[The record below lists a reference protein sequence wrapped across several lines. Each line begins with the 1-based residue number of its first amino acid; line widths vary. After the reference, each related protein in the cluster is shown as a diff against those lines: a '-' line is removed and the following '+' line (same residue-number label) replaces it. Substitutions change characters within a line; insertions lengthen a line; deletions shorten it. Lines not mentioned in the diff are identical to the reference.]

1 MLATEFTAAIGE
13 NTRIYQGKLESCD
26 ARAAEAGRDELA
38 LEQKIGG
45 LLRQVA
51 GLHLAENDSIAA
63 EAERELAFRAD
74 EEQALRAELQ
84 TVSSDIANHV
94 AAIRQRGAEIREAAL
109 RPGAQM
115 DAAQILQ
122 AAREAYQR
130 AESAH
135 EAQLAMN
142 AELEAEISAKLARY
156 SSDELYAYLK
166 AAGYGTPSYRSED
179 GDPAKDEWIA
189 GLCNF
194 ANNRRNENI
203 LLAMQEALPLRAE
216 RSAQALAEARAE
228 LDRLSFAPPPPTI
241 AERIAQAVAPLE
253 AAVAQADERLR
264 RVRAS
269 LADYAARRDPRY
281 LRAQELQA
289 ASLKSLPIAELIAQ
303 ARATPSP
310 EDDKLVL
317 EVVNLQDKLACS
329 RRDYERA
336 LAARQHAE
344 ADAQRAEALEA
355 DLRRGGFIDTKE
367 IDYRDGLDLPSLVGR
382 YMNGELSLGGFTL
395 ELQQFARELRPKF
408 RYGETAW
415 GSGASRS

>member
-1 MLATEFTAAIGE
+1 MLASEFTAFIAE

-26 ARAAEAGRDELA
+26 QRVAETSRDRTT
-38 LEQKIGG
+38 LEQKITG

-51 GLHLAENDSIAA
+51 SLHLQHGGDMAA
-63 EAERELAFRAD
+63 EVERELAFRAD
-74 EEQALRAELQ
+74 EWQALRAELQ
-84 TVSSDIANHV
+84 TVNSDIANHV

-109 RPGAQM
+109 RPGAHL

-122 AAREAYQR
+122 AARDRYQR
-130 AESAH
+130 AEDAH
-135 EAQLAMN
+135 QALLAMN
-142 AELEAEISAKLARY
+142 AELETEIAAKLAGYRN
-156 SSDELYAYLK
+156 DPLYVFLRE
-166 AAGYGTPSYRSED
+166 AGYRTADYRRSGAETV
-179 GDPAKDEWIA
+179 KDDWMA

-194 ANNRRNENI
+194 DANRRNENI

-216 RSAQALAEARAE
+216 RSAQALADARAE
-228 LDRLSFAPPPPTI
+228 LDALSFAPPPPTI
-241 AERIAQAVAPLE
+241 AERIARAVAPLE
-253 AAVAQADERLR
+253 AALAQADERVR
-264 RVRAS
+264 RVRAG
-269 LADYAARRDPRY
+269 LAEYAACTDARY
-281 LRAQELQA
+281 RRAQELQA
-289 ASLKSLPIAELIAQ
+289 ASLNSMPIAELIAQ

-317 EVVNLQDKLACS
+317 EVVNLQDKLAVS

-344 ADAQRAEALEA
+344 EDAQRAEALEA

-367 IDYRDGLDLPSLVGR
+367 IDFRDGLDLPSLIGR

-415 GSGASRS
+415 GSSTGRG

>member
-1 MLATEFTAAIGE
+1 MLASEFTAFIAE
-13 NTRIYQGKLESCD
+13 NTRMYQGKLESCD
-26 ARAAEAGRDELA
+26 QRAADASRDQMA
-38 LEQKIGG
+38 LEQKIAG

-51 GLHLAENDSIAA
+51 SLHLEGGANVAA
-63 EAERELAFRAD
+63 EVERELAFRAD
-74 EEQALRAELQ
+74 ERQALRAELQ
-84 TVSSDIANHV
+84 TVNSDIANHV

-109 RPGAQM
+109 RPGTHL
-115 DAAQILQ
+115 DAAQLLQ
-122 AAREAYQR
+122 AARERYQR
-130 AESAH
+130 AEDAH
-135 EAQLAMN
+135 QALLAMN
-142 AELEAEISAKLARY
+142 AELEQEIGAKLAGYRG
-156 SSDELYAYLK
+156 DPLYAFLREV
-166 AAGYGTPSYRSED
+166 GYGTPDYRRD
-179 GDPAKDEWIA
+179 GAEAAKDEWIA

-194 ANNRRNENI
+194 NANRRNENI
-203 LLAMQEALPLRAE
+203 LLAMREALPLRAE

-228 LDRLSFAPPPPTI
+228 LDALSFAPPPPTI

-253 AAVAQADERLR
+253 AALAQADERVR

-269 LADYAARRDPRY
+269 LAEYAACTDPRY
-281 LRAQELQA
+281 RRAQELQA
-289 ASLKSLPIAELIAQ
+289 ASLNSLPIAELIAQ

-317 EVVNLQDKLACS
+317 EIVNLQDKLAGS

-344 ADAQRAEALEA
+344 EDAQRAEALEA

-367 IDYRDGLDLPSLVGR
+367 IDFRDGLDLPSLIGR
-382 YMNGELSLGGFTL
+382 YMNSELSLGGFTL

-415 GSGASRS
+415 GSRS